1 MSTSTS
7 PATSSPADPRR
18 WAILIV
24 IAVCQLMLVLD
35 SSIVT
40 IALPQA
46 QQELGISDPNR
57 QWIVT
62 AYALAFGGLLLLG
75 GRIADSAGRKRV
87 FVIGLVGFAVASALG
102 GLAPNAAVLFGARA
116 LQGAFAAI
124 MAPAALSLL
133 AVTFTKGKER
143 ATAFSVYGGIS
154 GGGAAL
160 GLILGGGA
168 ALGLI
173 LGGVLTEF
181 TSWRWCLLVNVP
193 VALVTA
199 IFAARVIK
207 ESRSPGR
214 AHYDIPGAIT
224 VTLGLVALVYGF
236 SEAGTNGWAAASTI
250 IPLAA
255 AGLLLVAF
263 VIIETRVDNPL
274 LPLRVVLERNRAGAF
289 IAGLLSAAGLYGM
302 FLFLTYYLQGNLH
315 YSALQAGFAFL
326 PFSIGIVVGSVITNR
341 LLPRIGPRIVM
352 TAGMTLAALGLF
364 YFTGITPTDTYFTNV
379 LPAEIIVSIGMG
391 IVFVTVSST
400 ALLGVRDSDSGTAS
414 ALVNTSQQVGGSL
427 GTALLN
433 TIAATATVGFTA
445 SHTVSTELSALHG
458 YQIAFLTAGIILAV
472 GALATLLLVNTRTM
486 TSSTNRAP
494 GAPAVMESVGSTEDE
509 PIHPK

>member
-1 MSTSTS
+1 MTNSTA
-7 PATSSPADPRR
+7 PATSSAADPRR

-46 QQELGISDPNR
+46 QQELGISDTDR

-75 GRIADSAGRKRV
+75 GRIADSAGRKHV
-87 FVIGLVGFAVASALG
+87 FVIGLIGFALASAIG
-102 GLAPNAAVLFGARA
+102 GLAPNAAILFGARA

-133 AVTFTKGKER
+133 AVTFTNGKER

-154 GGGAAL
+154 
-160 GLILGGGA
+160 GGGA

-199 IFAARVIK
+199 ILAARLIK
-207 ESRSPGR
+207 ESRTPGR

-236 SEAGTNGWAAASTI
+236 SEAGNNGWAAVSTI

-255 AGLLLVAF
+255 AGILLLGF
-263 VIIETRVDNPL
+263 VIIESRTNNPL

-302 FLFLTYYLQGNLH
+302 FLFLTYYLQGNLR

-326 PFSIGIVVGSVITNR
+326 PFSVGIVIGAVITNR
-341 LLPRIGPRIVM
+341 LLPRIGPRIIM
-352 TAGMTLAALGLF
+352 TAGMALAALGLF
-364 YFTGITPTDTYFTNV
+364 YFTSVTPTDTYFTHV

-433 TIAATATVGFTA
+433 TIAATATAGFAA
-445 SHTVSTELSALHG
+445 SHIASTDLSALHG
-458 YQIAFLTAGIILAV
+458 YHIAFLAAGIILAA
-472 GALATLLLVNTRTM
+472 GALATLLLVNANTM
-486 TSSTNRAP
+486 TSSTNRTP
-494 GAPAVMESVGSTEDE
+494 GAPVDTAVKKSTGPTEDE
-509 PIHPK
+509 QIHPK

>member
-1 MSTSTS
+1 MTASTS
-7 PATSSPADPRR
+7 PARSSPADPRR

-46 QQELGISDPNR
+46 QQELGISDTDR

-87 FVIGLVGFAVASALG
+87 FVIGLVGFALASALG
-102 GLAPNAAVLFGARA
+102 GLAPNAAILFGARA
-116 LQGAFAAI
+116 LQGAFAAV

-160 GLILGGGA
+160 GLILGG
-168 ALGLI
+168 
-173 LGGVLTEF
+173 VLTEF

-193 VALVTA
+193 VALITA
-199 IFAARVIK
+199 IFAARLIK
-207 ESRSPGR
+207 ESRTPGR

-236 SEAGTNGWAAASTI
+236 SEAGNNGWAAASTI

-255 AGLLLVAF
+255 AGLLLVGF
-263 VIIETRVDNPL
+263 VIIEARVDNPL

-315 YSALQAGFAFL
+315 YSALMAGFAFL
-326 PFSIGIVVGSVITNR
+326 PFSAGIVVGAVITNW
-341 LLPRIGPRIVM
+341 LLPKIGPRIVM
-352 TAGMTLAALGLF
+352 TAGMVLAALGLF
-364 YFTGITPTDTYFTNV
+364 YFTGITPTDTYFTHV

-433 TIAATATVGFTA
+433 TIAATATAGLAA

-458 YQIAFLTAGIILAV
+458 YQIAFLAAGIILAA
-472 GALATLLLVNTRTM
+472 GALTTLLLVNARTA
-486 TSSTNRAP
+486 TSSTNRTP
-494 GAPAVMESVGSTEDE
+494 GAAVDTAVMGSMGSTEDE